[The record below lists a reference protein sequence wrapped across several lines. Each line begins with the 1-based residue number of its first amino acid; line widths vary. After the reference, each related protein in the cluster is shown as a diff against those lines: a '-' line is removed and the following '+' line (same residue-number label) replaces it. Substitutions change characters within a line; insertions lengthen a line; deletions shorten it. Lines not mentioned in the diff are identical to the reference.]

1 MRLAGIRP
9 DMGAPT
15 MKVLYIDAVGP
26 FGGASRSLF
35 EMVRRL
41 AAVSVEPYFVM
52 QKGTA
57 QAYYGRVAKS
67 IITTRGLTR
76 FDNTRATH
84 YRGVRWL
91 VVLRELYHFPFTVF
105 ALVRANRRWGK
116 VDLIHVNE
124 LVDIVPGLV
133 AKLLF
138 RAPLLVH
145 VRSLQWTNPGAQRT
159 RWINRILRRQADAIV
174 AIDENTRATLPAD
187 LPVDVIHNS
196 FTAGDEGRSDERLPR
211 ALESLRPGSLKAGFV
226 GNLHVSKGLF
236 DLLEAARLLHRQG
249 ADVEF
254 LIVGGVTMDDRGIKA
269 RLIRML
275 GLAQNIE
282 SDVRL
287 FIQANQLGSVVH
299 MLGHTSDIRAVYRR
313 MDVLLF
319 PSYFDAPGRPVFEA
333 AFFGVPSI
341 ACVSQPREDTL
352 IPGETGLTVPAGD
365 PAALAAAIGHFER
378 NRAEITRMGDNAR
391 RLAKANFE
399 PGLNAEKLL
408 AVYRRVLSAV
418 VHR

>member
-1 MRLAGIRP
+1 
-9 DMGAPT
+9 
-15 MKVLYIDAVGP
+15 MKVLYVDAVGP

-41 AAVSVEPYFVM
+41 AAGAVEPYFVM
-52 QKGTA
+52 QRGTA
-57 QAYYGRVAKS
+57 QAYYGQVAKG
-67 IITTRGLTR
+67 IVTTRGMTR

-91 VVLRELYHFPFTVF
+91 VVLRELFHFPFTVF
-105 ALVRANRRWGK
+105 ALVRAKRRWGN

-124 LVDIVPGLV
+124 LVDIVPGLI
-133 AKLLF
+133 AKIVF
-138 RAPLLVH
+138 RVPLLVH
-145 VRSLQWTNPGAQRT
+145 VRSLQWTNPRSQRT
-159 RWINRILRRQADAIV
+159 RLINRILRRHADAIV

-196 FTAGDEGRSDERLPR
+196 FTAGGEDRSDERLAG
-211 ALESLRPGSLKAGFV
+211 ALESLRPESLKAGFV

-249 ADVEF
+249 TDVEF

-282 SDVRL
+282 SDVKL
-287 FIQANQLGSVVH
+287 FIQSNQLGSIVH
-299 MLGHTSDIRAVYRR
+299 MLGHTNDIRAVYRR

-352 IPGETGLTVPAGD
+352 IPGETGLTVPARD
-365 PAALAAAIGHFER
+365 PAALAAAIGHLAR

-391 RLAKANFE
+391 RLAKTNFE
-399 PGLNAEKLL
+399 PGVNAEKLL
-408 AVYRRVLSAV
+408 AVYRRVLSEV
-418 VHR
+418 VQR

>member
-1 MRLAGIRP
+1 MRLAGIQP

-41 AAVSVEPYFVM
+41 AADSVEPYFVM

-91 VVLRELYHFPFTVF
+91 VVLRELYHFPFTVL
-105 ALVRANRRWGK
+105 ALVRAKRRWGK

-124 LVDIVPGLV
+124 LVDIVPGLI

-145 VRSLQWTNPGAQRT
+145 VRSLQWTNSSAQRT
-159 RWINRILRRQADAIV
+159 RWINRILRRHADAVV

-196 FTAGDEGRSDERLPR
+196 FTAGDEDRSGERLPR
-211 ALESLRPGSLKAGFV
+211 ALESLRPGFAEGRLRWKSSRLEGSL
-226 GNLHVSKGLF
+226 
-236 DLLEAARLLHRQG
+236 RPP
-249 ADVEF
+249 
-254 LIVGGVTMDDRGIKA
+254 RG
-269 RLIRML
+269 RPDCYTGRERML
-275 GLAQNIE
+275 
-282 SDVRL
+282 SSWS
-287 FIQANQLGSVVH
+287 SVV
-299 MLGHTSDIRAVYRR
+299 SPWAIEE
-313 MDVLLF
+313 
-319 PSYFDAPGRPVFEA
+319 SRPV
-333 AFFGVPSI
+333 
-341 ACVSQPREDTL
+341 
-352 IPGETGLTVPAGD
+352 
-365 PAALAAAIGHFER
+365 
-378 NRAEITRMGDNAR
+378 
-391 RLAKANFE
+391 
-399 PGLNAEKLL
+399 
-408 AVYRRVLSAV
+408 
-418 VHR
+418 